1 MRRFLSRATPDFN
14 RILFI
19 ESGSR
24 HLIEHVIRLLRAHVP
39 EPLEMG
45 LVTCFGGV
53 PQGFEGEVFRI
64 GDYPGRGGRKR
75 LYRELGERRYPIACI
90 ICSGEPIMM
99 KWKWALGAR
108 VPAKILVLNENGDY
122 FWLDRGHWRMAL
134 HFVLYRAGLTG
145 AAAIPALARLV
156 FFPVT
161 LCSLMLYAACVH
173 LRRKLRTL

>member
-14 RILFI
+14 KILFI

-24 HLIEHVIRLLRAHVP
+24 HLIEHVIGLLRSRLGDAV
-39 EPLEMG
+39 EMG
-45 LVTCFGGV
+45 LVTCFSGT
-53 PQGFEGEVFRI
+53 PQGFRGEVFRI
-64 GDYPGRGGRKR
+64 GDYQGRAGRKR
-75 LYRELGERRYPIACI
+75 LYQELAGRDYPIACI

-99 KWKWALGAR
+99 KWKCALGAHLR
-108 VPAKILVLNENGDY
+108 SKILVLNENGDF
-122 FWLDRGHWRMAL
+122 FWLDRGHWRIAL

-145 AAAIPALARLV
+145 SAAIPALARLL

-161 LCSLMLYAACVH
+161 LSYLSLYAAFVH